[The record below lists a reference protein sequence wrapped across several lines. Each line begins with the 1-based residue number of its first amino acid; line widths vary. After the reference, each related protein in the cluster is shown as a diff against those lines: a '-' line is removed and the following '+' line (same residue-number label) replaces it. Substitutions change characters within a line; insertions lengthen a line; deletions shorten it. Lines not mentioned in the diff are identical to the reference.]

1 MAILKNQIYSVN
13 MSSFSSKFFCG
24 AVRARP
30 NKLLICHKSWH
41 LLRFFQTRSNA
52 KREREW
58 ELSKPTC
65 YFCTG
70 KTWLS
75 FSLEKI
81 VKQSSKE
88 NRKRKQII
96 LVCASIPLKLVTFW
110 KVTNPCGKTLIFF
123 LATRKVTNLSGML
136 AQNPWIWKVTNP
148 RRMLAHYI
156 VCKHSTWIGDF
167 SSGQKLFQCFST
179 WIGDFSKSHQFEW
192 NACAYIFTPNLP
204 KEQFSQL
211 YWFFCKFVIFAIL

>member
-52 KREREW
+52 KREREREREREIYR

-96 LVCASIPLKLVTFW
+96 LVTTKHKKIRSFLYILALFRKKRFEINFLFLQNASKFA
-110 KVTNPCGKTLIFF
+110 IFF
-123 LATRKVTNLSGML
+123 
-136 AQNPWIWKVTNP
+136 
-148 RRMLAHYI
+148 
-156 VCKHSTWIGDF
+156 
-167 SSGQKLFQCFST
+167 SSVHVSSFST
-179 WIGDFSKSHQFEW
+179 
-192 NACAYIFTPNLP
+192 
-204 KEQFSQL
+204 
-211 YWFFCKFVIFAIL
+211 

>member
-41 LLRFFQTRSNA
+41 LLRFFKQGQTESRV
-52 KREREW
+52 E
-58 ELSKPTC
+58 PTC

-96 LVCASIPLKLVTFW
+96 LVTTKHKKIRSFLYILALFRKKRFEINFLFLRNASK
-110 KVTNPCGKTLIFF
+110 
-123 LATRKVTNLSGML
+123 
-136 AQNPWIWKVTNP
+136 
-148 RRMLAHYI
+148 
-156 VCKHSTWIGDF
+156 
-167 SSGQKLFQCFST
+167 
-179 WIGDFSKSHQFEW
+179 
-192 NACAYIFTPNLP
+192 
-204 KEQFSQL
+204 
-211 YWFFCKFVIFAIL
+211 FAIFIEKENPHSFFVFHFEHFWVLPYECPGLCQHRPGHL

>member
-41 LLRFFQTRSNA
+41 LLRFFKQGQTEQRVRA
-52 KREREW
+52 
-58 ELSKPTC
+58 KPTC

-96 LVCASIPLKLVTFW
+96 LVKTKHKKIRSFLYILALFRKKRFEINFFVWQNASKFAIFIGKENPLSF
-110 KVTNPCGKTLIFF
+110 CFSF
-123 LATRKVTNLSGML
+123 LA
-136 AQNPWIWKVTNP
+136 I
-148 RRMLAHYI
+148 AHFY
-156 VCKHSTWIGDF
+156 
-167 SSGQKLFQCFST
+167 LM
-179 WIGDFSKSHQFEW
+179 
-192 NACAYIFTPNLP
+192 NALT
-204 KEQFSQL
+204 
-211 YWFFCKFVIFAIL
+211 

>member
-52 KREREW
+52 NREREW

-96 LVCASIPLKLVTFW
+96 LVTTKHKKIRSFLYILALFRKKRFEINFLFLRNASK
-110 KVTNPCGKTLIFF
+110 
-123 LATRKVTNLSGML
+123 
-136 AQNPWIWKVTNP
+136 
-148 RRMLAHYI
+148 
-156 VCKHSTWIGDF
+156 
-167 SSGQKLFQCFST
+167 
-179 WIGDFSKSHQFEW
+179 
-192 NACAYIFTPNLP
+192 
-204 KEQFSQL
+204 
-211 YWFFCKFVIFAIL
+211 FAIFIEKENQSSSFFSFLWVLS

>member
-52 KREREW
+52 KREREREW

-96 LVCASIPLKLVTFW
+96 LVTTKHKKIRSFLYILAFFRKKRFEINFLFLQNASKFA
-110 KVTNPCGKTLIFF
+110 IFF
-123 LATRKVTNLSGML
+123 
-136 AQNPWIWKVTNP
+136 
-148 RRMLAHYI
+148 
-156 VCKHSTWIGDF
+156 
-167 SSGQKLFQCFST
+167 SSVHVSSFST
-179 WIGDFSKSHQFEW
+179 
-192 NACAYIFTPNLP
+192 
-204 KEQFSQL
+204 
-211 YWFFCKFVIFAIL
+211 

>member
-41 LLRFFQTRSNA
+41 LLRFFKQGQTQ
-52 KREREW
+52 REREW

-96 LVCASIPLKLVTFW
+96 LVTTKHKKIRSFLYILALFRKKRFEINFLFLRNASKFA
-110 KVTNPCGKTLIFF
+110 IFF
-123 LATRKVTNLSGML
+123 
-136 AQNPWIWKVTNP
+136 
-148 RRMLAHYI
+148 
-156 VCKHSTWIGDF
+156 
-167 SSGQKLFQCFST
+167 SSVHVSSFST
-179 WIGDFSKSHQFEW
+179 
-192 NACAYIFTPNLP
+192 
-204 KEQFSQL
+204 
-211 YWFFCKFVIFAIL
+211 